1 MHLGSWRRH
10 ADGRWLSYAELA
22 QQLVP
27 YAVDMGY
34 THIELL
40 PVHEHPFDGSWG
52 YQPTAL
58 YAPTSRFGTAADFA
72 ALVQAAHAAGLGVI
86 LDWVPGHFPTDAHA
100 LAEFDGTHL
109 FEYADP
115 REGFHPDWNTLIY
128 NYGRTEVCNYLAA
141 NGLYWIERFGVD
153 GLRVDAVASMLYRDY
168 SREPG
173 QWIPNRYGGR
183 ENLEAIDFLRR
194 MNRLVGTER
203 PEACLLYTSDAADE

>member
-1 MHLGSWRRH
+1 MNGTRFAVWAPNAQRVSVVGDFNGWDGRRHVMRRLAGLGMWEIFIPEVAVGDLYKYELLDARGDVVRKSDPFALRAELRPQTASVVQGLQAVVPATPGRREANALDAPISIYEVHLGSWRRH

-72 ALVQAAHAAGLGVI
+72 ALVQA
-86 LDWVPGHFPTDAHA
+86 
-100 LAEFDGTHL
+100 
-109 FEYADP
+109 
-115 REGFHPDWNTLIY
+115 
-128 NYGRTEVCNYLAA
+128 
-141 NGLYWIERFGVD
+141 
-153 GLRVDAVASMLYRDY
+153 
-168 SREPG
+168 
-173 QWIPNRYGGR
+173 
-183 ENLEAIDFLRR
+183 
-194 MNRLVGTER
+194 
-203 PEACLLYTSDAADE
+203 CLLYTSDAADE